1 MVNIIILI
9 GLLLCR
15 SGSLT
20 FQNGP
25 FVFIQNSEIREAL
38 HVGFDLKDYRPRKTS
53 LDLLFQLCLKI
64 AFELSQILISFDKI
78 KRKSIYFTFS
88 P

>member
-9 GLLLCR
+9 GLLLCH

-38 HVGFDLKDYRPRKTS
+38 HVGFNLENHSARKTS

-64 AFELSQILISFDKI
+64 AFELSQILISLNK
-78 KRKSIYFTFS
+78 K
-88 P
+88 